1 MVDDLVHLLAPA
13 VVAAQ
18 LGPVLVGHLG
28 PGGDDAAHQGPE
40 PTHVLFGQ
48 GAIAGVGEVAV
59 EEGAEIGVEA
69 VPVEAGRLLVF
80 GVVGKHPPML
90 RPGAPR
96 PRP

>member
-1 MVDDLVHLLAPA
+1 MTL
-13 VVAAQ
+13 
-18 LGPVLVGHLG
+18 
-28 PGGDDAAHQGPE
+28 AHQGPE

-69 VPVEAGRLLVF
+69 VPVEAGRLFVF

-90 RPGAPR
+90 RPGASPPAR
-96 PRP
+96 ALVPGPGGARHNP